1 MVQPIHLPENVLE
14 TRSSPNSYS
23 AVVLGGTFDRLHD
36 GHRHLLKVFFAATT
50 SSFSS
55 SFPLVYFT
63 VACFV
68 LFKILLIGL
77 RLKKEVKEKR
87 WKLGAGF
94 DFFQF
99 KYLDFQAAT
108 DLATERVVVGV
119 CDESML
125 VKKEL
130 SELIQPIEVRMS
142 AVHDYIKSVK
152 PALLVQVE
160 PILDPYGPSIVDEN
174 LDAIIVSKETLAGG
188 LSVNKR
194 RAERGLPLLKV
205 HVVDLL
211 FEESGG
217 EKLSSTALR
226 RMAAEKGIH
235 EHKMDIP
242 AEAECLDIQGQHAV
256 C

>member
-1 MVQPIHLPENVLE
+1 MVQPIHPPENVLE
-14 TRSSPNSYS
+14 TRSGPNSYA

-36 GHRHLLKVFFAATT
+36 GHRRLLKASA
-50 SSFSS
+50 
-55 SFPLVYFT
+55 
-63 VACFV
+63 
-68 LFKILLIGL
+68 
-77 RLKKEVKEKR
+77 
-87 WKLGAGF
+87 
-94 DFFQF
+94 
-99 KYLDFQAAT
+99 

-119 CDESML
+119 CDEPML

-142 AVHDYIKSVK
+142 AVQDYIKSVK

-205 HVVDLL
+205 EVVDLL
-211 FEESGG
+211 SEESGG

-226 RMAAEKGIH
+226 RMEAEKGN
-235 EHKMDIP
+235 
-242 AEAECLDIQGQHAV
+242 HAQT
-256 C
+256 